1 MNILDL
7 GSLMEIITAEELE
20 LRASQTAK
28 ECGGIQPMHTP
39 FYTLSISY
47 SAERCLSAF
56 DLYEHLLENNADPAS
71 LISAV
76 QEAVGHAGALSRYF
90 WPSPTGKR
98 NNQYELKFARG
109 KKLREIYKIG
119 EDSPLA
125 NRELR
130 NAWEHFDEKLD
141 SYVLSNDA
149 GCFFPTPIVD
159 SHTLAD
165 EPTGKIFKLIDPNN
179 HCLVLLGKKF
189 FFEPIRAEVERI
201 FIRTSE

>member
-1 MNILDL
+1 V
-7 GSLMEIITAEELE
+7 GGITPEELE
-20 LRASQTAK
+20 QRALQTAE

-47 SAERCLSAF
+47 SAERSLAAF
-56 DLYEHLLENNADPAS
+56 DLYEHLLEHAADPAT
-71 LISAV
+71 LISVV

-98 NNQYELKFARG
+98 NNQYELKLARG
-109 KKLREIYKIG
+109 KKLREMYKIT

-141 SYVLSNDA
+141 AYVLSNDA
-149 GCFFPTPIVD
+149 GYFFPTPIIN

-165 EPTGKIFKLIDPNN
+165 DPVGKIFKLLDPEN
-179 HCLVLLGKKF
+179 HCLVLLGQKF
-189 FFEPIRAEVERI
+189 FFEPIRNEVERV
-201 FIRTSE
+201 FARAAQ